1 MKNRILSFVLCLVLA
16 VAVVIALPQNAKAA
30 TAQETG
36 NAILENVL
44 KQDGTFPASLPEG
57 QTAHSAYCYACGKE
71 AQWKPLTAKPSSS
84 QAR

>member
-1 MKNRILSFVLCLVLA
+1 MKKLVSLLVCVVLLVAMAFV
-16 VAVVIALPQNAKAA
+16 VAPKAQAA

-57 QTAHSAYCYACGKE
+57 QTTHSAYCYACGKDFVVF
-71 AQWKPLTAKPSSS
+71 KSS
-84 QAR
+84 